1 MPAPILALKF
11 VTGTVLNG
19 KKNKKDYSS
28 LFLISASLAKSMSK

>member
-19 KKNKKDYSS
+19 KKVWTINYWHK
-28 LFLISASLAKSMSK
+28 MSNNI